1 MFGVGHVDIKRLLSK
16 FQKKVSFITKHLHFS
31 SSYELYFGFW
41 VVEGMEEV
49 EI

>member
-1 MFGVGHVDIKRLLSK
+1 MSTLKGYFQK